1 MMNTPTDNEFM
12 MQAIR
17 LAERGLYSTDPNP
30 RVGCVLVKE
39 GQIVGQGWHAQAGGP
54 HAEINALA
62 KAGEAAAGAT
72 AYVTLEPCCHQGKTP
87 PCSDA
92 LIKAGVSRIVVAME
106 DPNPQVAGKGS
117 AALRQAGI
125 KVETGLLQAQAEQ
138 LNHGFI
144 QRMKTGRP
152 WVRCKLAMSLDGRTA
167 MAGGESKWISSDAS
181 RVDVQRLRARSSA
194 IMTGIG
200 TVLADDPSLN
210 VRLDEIDAVNVKQ
223 PVRVILDSKLRIP
236 PAARLLSLPG
246 ETIIFTSESNA
257 DKCAALV
264 SDAVTVITQ
273 SNANGQLNLGHVLD
287 ELGQREINEVQLEAG
302 ATLSGAMLD
311 AGLIDE
317 LVIYMAPHL
326 MGDGGRG
333 LFHLPGLTEM
343 QQRVNLSISDIR
355 AIGSDIRISATC
367 QTVEANN

>member
-1 MMNTPTDNEFM
+1 MMSTPIDNEFM

-17 LAERGLYSTDPNP
+17 LAARGLYSTDPNP
-30 RVGCVLVKE
+30 RVGCVLVKD
-39 GQIVGQGWHAQAGGP
+39 GQVIGQGWHEQAGSP
-54 HAEINALA
+54 HAEINALTG
-62 KAGEAAAGAT
+62 AGDAARGAT

-92 LIKAGVSRIVVAME
+92 LIKAGITRVVAAME
-106 DPNPQVAGKGS
+106 DPNPRVAGKGS

-125 KVETGLLQAQAEQ
+125 VVETGLLQAQAEQ
-138 LNHGFI
+138 LNPGFI

-167 MAGGESKWISSDAS
+167 MASGESRWISGEAA
-181 RVDVQRLRARSSA
+181 RADVQRLRARSSA

-200 TVLADDPSLN
+200 TVIADDPSLN
-210 VRLDEIDAVNVKQ
+210 VRLDNENDTPVRQ
-223 PVRVILDSKLRIP
+223 PVRVILDSKLRTP
-236 PAARLLSLPG
+236 KAARLLGLSG
-246 ETIIFTSESNA
+246 ETIIFTREA
-257 DKCAALV
+257 DENKRAALA
-264 SDAVTVITQ
+264 SDNVTVINQ
-273 SNANGQLNLGHVLD
+273 SSANGQLDLGRVLD
-287 ELGQREINEVQLEAG
+287 ELGKREINEVQLEAG

-311 AGLIDE
+311 AGLVDE

-343 QQRVNLSISDIR
+343 QQCIELSISDIR
-355 AIGSDIRISATC
+355 AIGPDIRITATC
-367 QTVEANN
+367 HTERKSN

>member
-1 MMNTPTDNEFM
+1 MMNTLTDNEFM

-17 LAERGLYSTDPNP
+17 LAGRGLYSTDPNP
-30 RVGCVLVKE
+30 RVGCVLVKD
-39 GQIVGQGWHAQAGGP
+39 GQIVGQGWHAQTGSP

-62 KAGEAAAGAT
+62 EAGKAAAGAT

-92 LIKAGVSRIVVAME
+92 LIQAGVVRVVAAME

-138 LNHGFI
+138 LNPGFI

-167 MAGGESKWISSDAS
+167 MASGESKWISSDAS

-200 TVLADDPSLN
+200 TVLVDDPSLN

-236 PAARLLSLPG
+236 PAARLLGLPG
-246 ETIIFTSESNA
+246 ETIIFTNESDA

-264 SDAVTVITQ
+264 SDVVTVITQ
-273 SNANGQLNLGHVLD
+273 SNANG
-287 ELGQREINEVQLEAG
+287 IQLEAG

-333 LFHLPGLTEM
+333 LFHLPGLTKM
-343 QQRVNLSISDIR
+343 QQRINLSISDIR
-355 AIGSDIRISATC
+355 IIGPDIRISATC